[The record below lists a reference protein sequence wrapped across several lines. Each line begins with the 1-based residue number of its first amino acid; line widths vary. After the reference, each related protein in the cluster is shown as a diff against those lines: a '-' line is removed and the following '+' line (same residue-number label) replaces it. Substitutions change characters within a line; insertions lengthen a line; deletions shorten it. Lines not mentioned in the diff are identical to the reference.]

1 MVISSPL
8 YGVLFGMY
16 FKRSTPASIY
26 STPGIH
32 VEVIFIYMTVKERPS
47 LGEDSLNIAYLTV
60 KQVMLCL

>member
-8 YGVLFGMY
+8 YGVPFGMY

-32 VEVIFIYMTVKERPS
+32 VEVFIYMTVKERPS
-47 LGEDSLNIAYLTV
+47 LGVDSLNIAYLSV